1 MLRILLHRC
10 ALIHARALDVHR
22 AHTGHDCPLGSV
34 AVANNRLTVFLGADI
49 VMPFE
54 VLLDFRY
61 QGLLKQLPG
70 SFLRCLPND
79 LIDRFDG
86 WRIGL

>member
-1 MLRILLHRC
+1 MLGVLLHRC
-10 ALIHARALDVHR
+10 ALIHARALDIHR
-22 AHTGHDCPLGSV
+22 AHTGHDCPLWSI
-34 AVANNRLTVFLGADI
+34 AVANNRLTVVLAAYI
-49 VMPFE
+49 AMLLE

-70 SFLRCLPND
+70 SFSRRLPND
-79 LIDRFDG
+79 LVDRFDG